1 MYAILA
7 AIIFT
12 SLTVLNLL
20 IIFGA
25 PLGEFTMGGKYKILP
40 SEMKIPAIISLC
52 MQIFAIIIV
61 LQAGGVINLWF
72 SKNVTRIICYVYS
85 GYLIINTFMNL
96 ISKSKKE
103 KYIMTPL
110 SLVSALLFFITAFKM

>member
-1 MYAILA
+1 
-7 AIIFT
+7 
-12 SLTVLNLL
+12 
-20 IIFGA
+20 
-25 PLGEFTMGGKYKILP
+25 
-40 SEMKIPAIISLC
+40 

-61 LQAGGVINLWF
+61 LQTGGIINLWF
-72 SKNVTRIICYVYS
+72 SNNATRIICYVYS

>member
-52 MQIFAIIIV
+52 TQIFAIIIV
-61 LQAGGVINLWF
+61 LQAGGIINLWF
-72 SKNVTRIICYVYS
+72 SNNVTRIICYVYS

>member
-1 MYAILA
+1 MYAIFA

-40 SEMKIPAIISLC
+40 PEMKIPAIISLC
-52 MQIFAIIIV
+52 TQIFAIIIV
-61 LQAGGVINLWF
+61 LQAGGIINLWF
-72 SKNVTRIICYVYS
+72 SNNVIAIICYVYS

>member
-1 MYAILA
+1 MYAIFA

-40 SEMKIPAIISLC
+40 PEMKIPAIISLC
-52 MQIFAIIIV
+52 TQIFAIIIV
-61 LQAGGVINLWF
+61 LQAGGIINLWF
-72 SKNVTRIICYVYS
+72 SNNVTRIICYVYS